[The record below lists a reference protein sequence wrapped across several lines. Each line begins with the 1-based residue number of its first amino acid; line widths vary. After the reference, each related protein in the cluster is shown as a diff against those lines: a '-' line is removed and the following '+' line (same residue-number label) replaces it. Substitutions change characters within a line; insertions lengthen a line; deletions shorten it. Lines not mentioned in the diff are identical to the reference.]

1 MTAMEWID
9 LRSDT
14 VTEPTPEMRE
24 AMANADV
31 GDDVY
36 GEDPTVNHLQELSA
50 KMLGKEAALFVPSGT
65 MGNLAAILAQC
76 ARGDEIIIGDRSHTY
91 LFEAG
96 GVSALGGIHTFVVAN
111 RDDGTVPPD
120 EIEAAIRAD
129 NDHFPITRLIC
140 LENTH
145 NRCGGSVLS
154 VGYTK
159 EVGRVA
165 REHGLSMHIDGARI
179 FNAAIALDVS
189 PADLVASADSVTFC
203 LSKGLCA
210 PVGSVICG
218 DEAFIQKAH
227 RVRKMLG
234 GGMRQAGVLAAAGV
248 VALESMVDR
257 LREDHLR
264 ASRLAETL
272 TGLRGLSLDHKIPA
286 TNMIFLRLTAEA
298 PISGEE
304 LVHRFADKGIR
315 ISVPRNGQMRLVI
328 HYWVDDNAIA
338 QINDAFK
345 GIFLHA

>member
-1 MTAMEWID
+1 MEWID

-36 GEDPTVNHLQELSA
+36 GEDPTVNHLQEISA

-65 MGNLAAILAQC
+65 MGNLAAILAHC

-96 GVSALGGIHTFVVAN
+96 GVSALGGIHTFVVTN
-111 RDDGTVPPD
+111 RDDGTVPHD
-120 EIEAAIRAD
+120 EIESAIRAD

-165 REHGLSMHIDGARI
+165 REHGLCMHIDGARI

-189 PADLVASADSVTFC
+189 PAELVASADSVTFC

-304 LVHRFADKGIR
+304 LVRRFADKGIR
-315 ISVPRNGQMRLVI
+315 ISVSRNDQMRLVI
-328 HYWVDDNAIA
+328 HYWIDDDALA
-338 QINDAFK
+338 QVTDAF
-345 GIFLHA
+345 IESFLHA

>member
-1 MTAMEWID
+1 MRWID

-24 AMANADV
+24 AMANAEV

-65 MGNLAAILAQC
+65 MGNLAAILAHC

-91 LFEAG
+91 LYEAG
-96 GVSALGGIHTFVVAN
+96 GVSALGGIHTFVVEN

-140 LENTH
+140 IENTQ

-154 VGYTK
+154 IDYTQ

-165 REHGLSMHIDGARI
+165 KEHGLCMHIDGARI
-179 FNAAIALDVS
+179 FNAAIALGVS
-189 PADLVASADSVTFC
+189 PAELVAPADSVTFC
-203 LSKGLCA
+203 LSKSLCA
-210 PVGSVICG
+210 PAGSVICG

-257 LREDHLR
+257 LREDHFR
-264 ASRLAETL
+264 ACRLAETL
-272 TGLRGLSLDHKIPA
+272 VELPGISLDYETPA
-286 TNMIFLRLTAEA
+286 TNMIFLRLDAEA

-304 LVHRFADKGIR
+304 LVRRFADKGIK
-315 ISVPRNGQMRLVI
+315 ISASRGGQMRLVM
-328 HYWVDDNAIA
+328 HYWVDEGALA
-338 QINDAFK
+338 QVTEAFK
-345 GIFLHA
+345 ELFLHA

>member
-1 MTAMEWID
+1 MEWID

-24 AMANADV
+24 AMASAEV

-50 KMLGKEAALFVPSGT
+50 QMLGKEAALFVPSGT
-65 MGNLAAILAQC
+65 MGNLAAILAHC

-91 LFEAG
+91 LYEAG
-96 GVSALGGIHTFVVAN
+96 GVSALGGVHTFAVEN
-111 RDDGTVPPD
+111 QDDGTVPFD
-120 EIEAAIRAD
+120 KIEVAIRPQ

-154 VGYTK
+154 VDYTQ
-159 EVGRVA
+159 EVGRIA
-165 REHGLSMHIDGARI
+165 REHGLFMHIDGARI
-179 FNAAIALDVS
+179 FNAAVAIGVS
-189 PADLVASADSVTFC
+189 PAKLAASADSVTFC

-210 PVGSVICG
+210 PAGSVICG
-218 DEAFIQKAH
+218 DEAFIQKVL

-234 GGMRQAGVLAAAGV
+234 GGMRQVGVLAAAGV

-272 TGLRGLSLDHKIPA
+272 AQLPGVVLEYETPT
-286 TNMIFLRLTAEA
+286 TNMIFLRLDAEA
-298 PISGEE
+298 PVSGEK
-304 LVHRFADKGIR
+304 LVRRFADKGIK
-315 ISVPRNGQMRLVI
+315 ISAARDGRMRLVI
-328 HYWVDDNAIA
+328 HFWIDDEVLA
-338 QINDAFK
+338 QIIEAFED
-345 GIFLHA
+345 IFLHA

>member
-1 MTAMEWID
+1 MRWID

-24 AMANADV
+24 AMANAEV

-65 MGNLAAILAQC
+65 MGNLAAILAHC

-91 LFEAG
+91 IFEAG
-96 GVSALGGIHTFVVAN
+96 GVSALGGIHTFVVEN
-111 RDDGTVPPD
+111 RDNGTVPPD
-120 EIEAAIRAD
+120 EIKAAIRAD
-129 NDHFPITRLIC
+129 NDHFPITSLIC

-154 VGYTK
+154 VDYT
-159 EVGRVA
+159 EGVGRIA
-165 REHGLSMHIDGARI
+165 REHGLGMHIDGARI

-189 PADLVASADSVTFC
+189 PAELVASADSVTFC

-210 PVGSVICG
+210 PAGSVICG

-227 RVRKMLG
+227 RARKMLG

-257 LREDHLR
+257 LRDDHIR
-264 ASRLAETL
+264 ACRLAESL
-272 TGLRGLSLDHKIPA
+272 VELPGLSLDYGTPA
-286 TNMIFLRLTAEA
+286 TNMIFLRLDAEA
-298 PISGEE
+298 PIAGEE
-304 LVHRFADKGIR
+304 LVRRFAAKGIKIR
-315 ISVPRNGQMRLVI
+315 ASRAGQMRLVM
-328 HYWVDDNAIA
+328 HYWVDDGALTKVTE
-338 QINDAFK
+338 AFK
-345 GIFLHA
+345 ELFLHA

>member
-1 MTAMEWID
+1 MDWID

-14 VTEPTPEMRE
+14 VTEPTPEMWE
-24 AMANADV
+24 AMANAVV

-65 MGNLAAILAQC
+65 MGNLAAILAHC

-91 LFEAG
+91 LYEAG
-96 GVSALGGIHTFVVAN
+96 GVSALGGIHTFVVEN
-111 RDDGTVPPD
+111 RDDGTVPYD
-120 EIEAAIRAD
+120 EIEAAIRVD

-154 VGYTK
+154 VDYTQG
-159 EVGRVA
+159 VGRVA
-165 REHGLSMHIDGARI
+165 KEHGLGMHIDGARI
-179 FNAAIALDVS
+179 FNAAVALDVS
-189 PADLVASADSVTFC
+189 PAELAAPADSVTFC

-218 DEAFIQKAH
+218 DGAFIQQA
-227 RVRKMLG
+227 RRIRKMLG

-257 LREDHLR
+257 LREDHFR
-264 ASRLAETL
+264 ARRLAETL
-272 TGLRGLSLDHKIPA
+272 AELPGISLDYETPA
-286 TNMIFLRLTAEA
+286 TNMIFLRLDDDA
-298 PISGEE
+298 PISGEA
-304 LVHRFADKGIR
+304 LVRRFADKGIR
-315 ISVPRNGQMRLVI
+315 ISVSRNGQMRLVI
-328 HYWVDDNAIA
+328 HFWIDDDALA
-338 QINDAFK
+338 QVTEAFK
-345 GIFLHA
+345 ASFLHA

>member
-1 MTAMEWID
+1 MEWID

-24 AMANADV
+24 AMANAEV

-36 GEDPTVNHLQELSA
+36 GEDPTVNHLQALSA

-65 MGNLAAILAQC
+65 MGNLAAILAHC
-76 ARGDEIIIGDRSHTY
+76 DRGDEIIIGDRSHTY
-91 LFEAG
+91 LYEAG
-96 GVSALGGIHTFVVAN
+96 GVSALGGIHTFVVEN
-111 RDDGTVPPD
+111 RDDGTVPY
-120 EIEAAIRAD
+120 EEFEAAIRPD
-129 NDHFPITRLIC
+129 NDHFPITSLIS

-154 VGYTK
+154 VDYTQ
-159 EVGRVA
+159 EVARIA

-189 PADLVASADSVTFC
+189 PESLVASADSVTFC

-210 PVGSVICG
+210 PAGSVICG

-264 ASRLAETL
+264 ACRLAETL
-272 TGLRGLSLDHKIPA
+272 IELPGLSLDYETPA
-286 TNMIFLRLTAEA
+286 TNMIFLRLDAGA
-298 PISGEE
+298 PVSGEE
-304 LVHRFADKGIR
+304 FVRRLADKGIK
-315 ISVPRNGQMRLVI
+315 INVSRNGQMRLVI
-328 HYWVDDNAIA
+328 HYWVDDRAIA
-338 QINDAFK
+338 QVTDAFTD
-345 GIFLHA
+345 IFIHD